1 MLFFYLSM
9 LMCTNGKK
17 KLQEWLG
24 LAVVFIRKWLIWRT
38 LESMMD
44 STIVLLEIEPDWE
57 ELVLSWD
64 IFCVRISFW

>member
-1 MLFFYLSM
+1 MV
-9 LMCTNGKK
+9 K

-44 STIVLLEIEPDWE
+44 SIIVLLEIEPDWE

-64 IFCVRISFW
+64 ILC